1 MWRLKGKAYCWD
13 LSLWKKN
20 TCNSSASI
28 SVSFYVWINHKADF
42 FLWILRIFCVISKI
56 VPGTLHLP
64 KLCAWPGPPLTQN
77 NMPTIKM
84 LFLAVIECDWYHLH
98 TWAENQSIRPG
109 ILVLFK
115 EDEYMAGWTSTTNI
129 TKAAW
134 PSSRLC
140 SAPEDYR
147 DPNLMETLSCP
158 PDNYHCLWGLET
170 NLIL

>member
-1 MWRLKGKAYCWD
+1 MKTEGQSILLGFITM
-13 LSLWKKN
+13 KKN

-28 SVSFYVWINHKADF
+28 PVSFYVWINHKADF

-64 KLCAWPGPPLTQN
+64 KLCAWPGPPLTQY

-84 LFLAVIECDWYHLH
+84 LFPAVIECDWYHLH

-115 EDEYMAGWTSTTNI
+115 EDEYMAG
-129 TKAAW
+129 
-134 PSSRLC
+134 
-140 SAPEDYR
+140 
-147 DPNLMETLSCP
+147 
-158 PDNYHCLWGLET
+158 
-170 NLIL
+170 